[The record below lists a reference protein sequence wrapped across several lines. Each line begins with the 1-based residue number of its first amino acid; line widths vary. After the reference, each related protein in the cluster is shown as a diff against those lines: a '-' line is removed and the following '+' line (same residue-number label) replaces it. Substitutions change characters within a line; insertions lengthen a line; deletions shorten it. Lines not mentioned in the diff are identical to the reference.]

1 MTVRYST
8 DPADVD
14 LALAHHWL
22 SEDAYWALGRSRE
35 LQDRAFANSI
45 PLVAVEEPDGAGSD
59 GTADGDGEAGG
70 MVAIARLVTDRA
82 TFAWLCDVYVR
93 PDARGRGI
101 GSGLARFAAEQVRAL
116 GVKRTMLATADAH
129 GVYAGVGFEP
139 LHTPGRWMI
148 LPGPGA

>member
-1 MTVRYST
+1 MTVRFST

-14 LALAHHWL
+14 LALARRWL
-22 SEDAYWALGRSRE
+22 SEDAYWALGRTRE
-35 LQDRAFANSI
+35 LQDRAFANSMS
-45 PLVAVEEPDGAGSD
+45 LVAVEEHGSD
-59 GTADGDGEAGG
+59 GSADG

-101 GSGLARFAAEQVRAL
+101 GSGLARFAAEQARAL

-139 LHTPGRWMI
+139 LDEPARWMV

>member
-14 LALAHHWL
+14 LSLAHRWL

-45 PLVAVEEPDGAGSD
+45 PLVAIEEPDAAGAAGA
-59 GTADGDGEAGG
+59 TEAAAGG

-139 LHTPGRWMI
+139 LHTPSRWMV

>member
-14 LALAHHWL
+14 LALAHRWL

-45 PLVAVEEPDGAGSD
+45 PLVAIEEPDAAGAHG
-59 GTADGDGEAGG
+59 GPGAAGG

>member
-1 MTVRYST
+1 MTVRFST

-14 LALAHHWL
+14 LALAHRWL
-22 SEDAYWALGRSRE
+22 SEDAYWALGRSRA

-45 PLVAVEEPDGAGSD
+45 PLVAVDEPD
-59 GTADGDGEAGG
+59 ADGATDAEAGG
-70 MVAIARLVTDRA
+70 MVAVARLVTDRA

-101 GSGLARFAAEQVRAL
+101 GSGLARFAAEQARAL

-139 LHTPGRWMI
+139 LDEPARWMV

>member
-1 MTVRYST
+1 MTVRFST

-14 LALAHHWL
+14 LALAHRWL
-22 SEDAYWALGRSRE
+22 SEDAYWALGRTRE
-35 LQDRAFANSI
+35 LQDRAFANSM
-45 PLVAVEEPDGAGSD
+45 PLVAIEEHGAE
-59 GTADGDGEAGG
+59 GEAGG

-101 GSGLARFAAEQVRAL
+101 GSGLARFAAEQARAL

-139 LHTPGRWMI
+139 LDEPARWMV

>member
-1 MTVRYST
+1 MTVRFST

-14 LALAHHWL
+14 LALAHRWL
-22 SEDAYWALGRSRE
+22 SQDAYWALGRTRE
-35 LQDRAFANSI
+35 LQDRAFANSM
-45 PLVAVEEPDGAGSD
+45 PLVAVEEHGSD
-59 GTADGDGEAGG
+59 GGAGG

-101 GSGLARFAAEQVRAL
+101 GSGLARFAAEQVRVL

-139 LHTPGRWMI
+139 LDEPARWMV